1 MFVTHVCSVK
11 KIAKKNRP
19 PKENGSYSQYERS
32 SGYHKWISCNDLC
45 ILLQYQN
52 VISRRDL
59 IQSQII
65 NMFAGS
71 LIAQLNRPQ
80 YAAIKIN
87 NFHYRISIICKTIM
101 SKNVGTYD
109 WIWCHNYTCQ
119 FIRCSILQPV

>member
-1 MFVTHVCSVK
+1 MKCSVK

-52 VISRRDL
+52 VISLRDL

-71 LIAQLNRPQ
+71 LIAQLNRLQ

-87 NFHYRISIICKTIM
+87 NLHYRVTVICKRVVCYRIEA
-101 SKNVGTYD
+101 SD
-109 WIWCHNYTCQ
+109 RI
-119 FIRCSILQPV
+119 